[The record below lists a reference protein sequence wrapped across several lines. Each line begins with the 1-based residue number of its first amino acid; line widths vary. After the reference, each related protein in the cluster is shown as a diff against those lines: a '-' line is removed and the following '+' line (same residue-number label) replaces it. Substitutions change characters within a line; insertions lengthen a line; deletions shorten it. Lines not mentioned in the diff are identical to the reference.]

1 MIAMF
6 AKKPY
11 MFINIYSQRMFSMKF
26 QNLPSILPL
35 HIVDGTIL
43 LPRAQLPVLL
53 KSKKDKIIADCALKE
68 GHRLMGLIQINPEGG
83 YFKTGCVGKIIHFQE
98 GPYLFITLKG
108 ICRFDISEIIDEEPL
123 KKAKVTYD
131 EYKVDLEDTQT
142 DPFVD
147 RTRLLSLLQ
156 SYLEDQEIF
165 ANWDEINHASDE
177 LIISSLSMACPFK
190 PVEKQALLESNSL
203 SERCDIMM
211 ALMEIASP
219 HLKGETTVLH

>member
-1 MIAMF
+1 
-6 AKKPY
+6 
-11 MFINIYSQRMFSMKF
+11 MKF
-26 QNLPSILPL
+26 QNLPSTLPL

-43 LPRAQLPVLL
+43 LPRAQLPLLL
-53 KSKKDKIIADCALKE
+53 KNQKDKIIADYALKE
-68 GHRLMGLIQINPEGG
+68 AHRLMGLIQINPEGG
-83 YFKTGCVGKIIHFQE
+83 YFKTGCVGKIVSFQE
-98 GPYLFITLKG
+98 GPYLYITLKG
-108 ICRFDISEIIDEEPL
+108 ICRFDISEIIDDGPL
-123 KKAKVTYD
+123 KKAKVTY
-131 EYKVDLEDTQT
+131 EGYKVDLEDAQA

-147 RTRLLSLLQ
+147 RTRLLNLLG

-190 PVEKQALLESNSL
+190 PIEKQALLESTSL

-219 HLKGETTVLH
+219 HFKGESPILH